1 MRRFGVVLLILVM
14 ALSFIGCS
22 SRQTAEADDTLVV
35 GMECAYAP
43 FNWLSNEESE
53 TSVALENG
61 GYCDGYDVMIAQRI
75 ADGLNKELIV
85 RQISWD
91 ALIPSLQ
98 NGDIDMI
105 IAGMTADEDREE
117 VADFTSPY
125 YESADMVMIVRKD
138 SPQAAYTD
146 IQDFSGERVVGQ
158 SGTNYDTV
166 IDQIEG
172 VEHMTPR
179 DNYAEMVVALQNGD
193 VDGITAEL
201 AVAEGVV
208 SANSDLSY
216 LSFEEGHGFEI
227 DTTVSVALREGERGS
242 ELFENVESILNSI
255 SLAERAEMMAEATS
269 RQPAGE

>member
-1 MRRFGVVLLILVM
+1 MKRIGVLLSV
-14 ALSFIGCS
+14 ALLGLCLMGCGANNEEDNS
-22 SRQTAEADDTLVV
+22 LTV

-43 FNWLSNEESE
+43 FNWLSNEASD

-75 ADGLNKELIV
+75 ADGLGKELVV
-85 RQISWD
+85 RQIGWD

-117 VADFTSPY
+117 VADFTTPY
-125 YESADMVMIVRKD
+125 FESADMVMIVNKG
-138 SPQAAYTD
+138 SEEATYTD
-146 IQDFSGERVVGQ
+146 IQDFSGKKVVGQ

-208 SANSDLSY
+208 SANSDLTY
-216 LSFEEGHGFEI
+216 ITFEEGHGFDI
-227 DTTVSVALREGERGS
+227 DTSVSIALKEGSRDTDTFKE
-242 ELFENVESILNSI
+242 VQSILDAI
-255 SLAERAEMMAEATS
+255 SLEEREEMMALATAN
-269 RQPAGE
+269 QPASE

>member
-1 MRRFGVVLLILVM
+1 MRRFGVILLILVM
-14 ALSFIGCS
+14 SLTFASCKS
-22 SRQTAEADDTLVV
+22 QTTGEEDNALVV

-43 FNWLSNEESE
+43 FNWLSNVESE
-53 TSVALENG
+53 TGVALENG

-75 ADGLNKELIV
+75 ALGLNKDLIV
-85 RQISWD
+85 RQIGWD

-117 VADFTSPY
+117 GADFTSPY

-138 SPQAAYTD
+138 SPEASYTD
-146 IQDFSGERVVGQ
+146 IQDFSEKRVVGQ

-172 VEHMTPR
+172 VIHMTPR

-193 VDGITAEL
+193 VEGITAEL

-208 SANSDLSY
+208 SANSDLTY
-216 LSFEEGHGFEI
+216 LTFEKGHGFDI
-227 DTTVSVALREGERGS
+227 DTSVSIALKEGTRGS
-242 ELFENVESILNSI
+242 ELFENVQNILASI
-255 SLAERAEMMAEATS
+255 SLDEREEMMTMAKEK
-269 RQPAGE
+269 QPASE